1 MLWVNNR
8 TGEDRDAESSALFFS
23 PFVSSQMALEPSWI
37 DYNGHLNMAYYHVLF
52 DRAVDEGF
60 AMCGLGPSYLRE
72 QKCSFFVVESRIR
85 YKRELSRNDRVRV
98 KLQLVDHDDKRMH
111 YWMDMHHATEGWLA
125 ASCENLSI
133 HVDMTTRKASPFPE
147 DIKSRLSLMRDTHA
161 LLPMP
166 DGFGDGIRMRRSVQ

>member
-8 TGEDRDAESSALFFS
+8 IFGDRDIDPDSVFFS
-23 PFVSSQMALEPSWI
+23 PFVSSPMGLEPGWF

-60 AMCGLGPSYLRE
+60 AMCGLGPDYLRDR
-72 QKCSFFVVESRIR
+72 QCSFFVVESRIR
-85 YKRELSRNDRVRV
+85 YKRELSRGARVRV
-98 KLQLVDHDDKRMH
+98 KLQLVDHDEKRMH

-133 HVDMTTRKASPFPE
+133 HVDMLTRKASPFPT
-147 DIKSRLSLMRDTHA
+147 DIANRLALMRDTHA